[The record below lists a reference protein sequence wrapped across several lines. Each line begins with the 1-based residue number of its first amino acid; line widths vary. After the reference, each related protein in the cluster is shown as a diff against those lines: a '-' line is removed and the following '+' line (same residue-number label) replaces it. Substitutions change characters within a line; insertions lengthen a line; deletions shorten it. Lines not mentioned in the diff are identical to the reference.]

1 MDEKMK
7 IHLMIDNSPYPMN
20 IDREEEEIY
29 RKAAKLIDYK
39 LNTYRNTYPKLAPA
53 QYWAMAALDLSVER
67 LRELERNDTQP
78 FAEKLE
84 ELTKELE
91 RYM

>member
-1 MDEKMK
+1 
-7 IHLMIDNSPYPMN
+7 
-20 IDREEEEIY
+20 
-29 RKAAKLIDYK
+29 
-39 LNTYRNTYPKLAPA
+39 
-53 QYWAMAALDLSVER
+53 MAALDLSVER